1 MSSSVKVSIKDS
13 APCEKTLSVAV
24 QSDLIRREYD
34 HFFEAIG
41 KEARVPGFRPGKA
54 PREVLARHY
63 AGEAREKVLERLIS
77 QSLHEAVEE
86 KELRFLGHP
95 TIRGIE
101 FTDEKLTYEA
111 LLEMPP
117 AIKLRKYKGLSAVKP
132 IVEVKPEE
140 VETALGHLQES
151 HAKFQAVEDR
161 PSQMGD
167 SLIAD
172 YRCLVEGKEVEK
184 RTDDWIELR
193 EEEFLKG
200 FSPQLVGL
208 RPGEEK
214 EARLPFPEK
223 FARKEWAGKEG
234 VFQVKVKEIKTKTLP
249 PLNDELAK
257 ETGEFQT
264 LEELKTHLQKRIE
277 EDISRRAEVEYEKGL
292 LDALL
297 KENVF
302 EVPQGVVERRLR
314 TILEEAVQ
322 SLYRSGI
329 PEEALEKQEKQVESL
344 KEKLRPEAEHQVR
357 LAFLLEEISK
367 REKIELTEE
376 NFQTKYQSLAARHRQ
391 TEAAVKKYYGEHSEA
406 KELLGIQILNEKAIQ
421 LIKDNAKTGRVS

>member
-1 MSSSVKVSIKDS
+1 MKVSIKDS

-24 QSDLIRREYD
+24 QGDLIAREYD
-34 HFFEAIG
+34 QFFQAIG
-41 KEARVPGFRPGKA
+41 KEAKVPGFRPGKA

-63 AGEAREKVLERLIS
+63 ATEAREKVLERLIS
-77 QSLHEAVEE
+77 HSLHEAVEE
-86 KELRFLGHP
+86 KQLRFLGHP
-95 TIRGIE
+95 TVRGVE

-117 AIKLRKYKGLSAVKP
+117 AIRLGKYRGLSAVKP
-132 IVEVKPEE
+132 AVEVKPEE
-140 VETALGHLQES
+140 VETALRHLQES
-151 HAKFQAVEDR
+151 HAKFQAVENR

-184 RTDDWIELR
+184 RDGDWIELR

-208 RPGEEK
+208 CPGKEK
-214 EARLPFPEK
+214 EVRLPLPEK
-223 FARKEWAGKEG
+223 FGRKEWAGKVG
-234 VFQVKVKEIKTKTLP
+234 VFEVKVREIKTKTLP
-249 PLNDELAK
+249 PLDDELAK

-264 LEELKTHLQKRIE
+264 LEELKTRLRQRIE
-277 EDISRRAEVEYEKGL
+277 EDQSRRAEVEYEKGL

-302 EVPQGVVERRLR
+302 EVPKGVVERRLR
-314 TILEEAVQ
+314 AILEEAVQ

-329 PEEALEKQEKQVESL
+329 PEEALEKQAESL
-344 KEKLRPEAEHQVR
+344 KEKLRPEAENQVR
-357 LAFLLEEISK
+357 LAFLLEEIAK
-367 REKIELTEE
+367 KEKLEFKEE
-376 NFQTKYQSLAARHRQ
+376 DFQIKYQSLASRHRQ
-391 TEAAVKKYYGEHSEA
+391 TEAAVKKYYEEHSEA
-406 KELLGIQILNEKAIQ
+406 KESLGIQILNEKAIQ